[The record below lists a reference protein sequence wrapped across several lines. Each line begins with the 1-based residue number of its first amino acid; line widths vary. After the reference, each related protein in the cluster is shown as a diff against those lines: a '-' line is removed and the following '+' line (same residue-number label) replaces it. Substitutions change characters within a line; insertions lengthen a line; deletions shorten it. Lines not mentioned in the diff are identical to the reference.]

1 MKVQDVINAIVADC
15 RLPAPLERTCDILV
29 AGRPDMEVT
38 GIVTTFMA
46 TVDVIRKAAE
56 IGANMIITHEPTWF
70 NGPDEIDWLREDPV
84 YLAKKKLLEDLG
96 IAVWRFHDHMHFAR
110 PDRIYEG
117 LNRELGWQAYYK
129 PQGTFHHIYEI
140 DEHSLAELAA
150 FLKEKLKMNYV
161 RVIGDPAMVC
171 RKIGIL
177 VGGGSLGLGRE
188 VMPME
193 FMREHNLDCIVCGE
207 ITEWTLS
214 AYVNDARMLGMN
226 KSMIVIGHE
235 RSEEWGM
242 KDMARW
248 LKPLVG
254 GLPVTFIEAGEPFAY
269 L

>member
-1 MKVQDVINAIVADC
+1 MKVQDVIDAIVADC
-15 RLPAPLERTCDILV
+15 NLKAPLERTCDILV

-46 TVDVIRKAAE
+46 TVDVIRKTAE

-70 NGPDEIDWLREDPV
+70 NGPDETEWLRDDPV

-96 IAVWRFHDHMHFAR
+96 IAVWRFHDHMHLAR
-110 PDRIYEG
+110 PDRIYVG
-117 LNRELGWQAYYK
+117 LNRELGWEDRYK
-129 PQGTFHHIYEI
+129 PQGAFNHIYEI
-140 DEHSLAELAA
+140 EERTLAELAE
-150 FLKEKLKMNYV
+150 FFKEKLNMNVV
-161 RVIGDPAMVC
+161 RVIGDPDARC
-171 RKIGIL
+171 GKIGIL

-193 FMREHNLDCIVCGE
+193 FMRDHDLDCVVCGE
-207 ITEWTLS
+207 ITEWTLA
-214 AYVNDARMLGMN
+214 AYVNDARMMGMN
-226 KSMIVIGHE
+226 KSMIIIGHE

-254 GLPVTFIEAGEPFAY
+254 DVPVTFIDAGEPFVY

>member
-1 MKVQDVINAIVADC
+1 MKVQDVIDAIVADC
-15 RLPAPLERTCDILV
+15 RLSAPLERTCDRLV
-29 AGRPDMEVT
+29 AGRPDMDVT

-46 TVDVIRKAAE
+46 TVDVIRKTAD
-56 IGANMIITHEPTWF
+56 IGANLIITHEPTYF
-70 NGPDEIDWLREDPV
+70 NGPDETDWLRDDPV

-96 IAVWRFHDHMHFAR
+96 IAVWRFHDHMHLAR

-117 LNRELGWQAYYK
+117 LNRELGWLDCYK
-129 PQGTFHHIYEI
+129 PQGAFHHVYEI
-140 DEHSLAELAA
+140 EERTLAGLAA
-150 FLKEKLKMNYV
+150 FFKEKLNMEVV
-161 RVIGDPAMVC
+161 RVIGRPDMPC

-193 FMREHNLDCIVCGE
+193 FMREHDLDCVVCGE
-207 ITEWTLS
+207 ITEWTLA

-226 KSMIVIGHE
+226 KAMIVIGHE

-242 KDMARW
+242 KDMVRW
-248 LKPLVG
+248 LGPLVG
-254 GLPVTFIEAGEPFAY
+254 DIPVTFIDAGEPFVY